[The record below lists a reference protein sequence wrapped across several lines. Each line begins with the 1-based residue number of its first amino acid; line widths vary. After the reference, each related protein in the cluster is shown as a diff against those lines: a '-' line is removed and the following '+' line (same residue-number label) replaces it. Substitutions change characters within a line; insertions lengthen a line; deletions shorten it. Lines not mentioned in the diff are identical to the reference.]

1 MLYAACLASLTM
13 LVQPVPTRV
22 TFAPANDT
30 NPVFPQVNGN
40 SLAKR
45 KFSLP
50 ADFEGELN
58 VVVIAFKR
66 KQQEDVDTWTPHLRP
81 LTVDHPGL
89 RVYELPVLPR
99 SLTLM
104 RGVINGGMSGGIPDS
119 AVRAATITLYIN
131 KTPFKRALAIQ
142 NEDSIEV
149 VLVDRAGTIYW
160 RATGVFQEEAL
171 LELAQKLAAIKSG
184 A

>member
-1 MLYAACLASLTM
+1 MLFAWYLASLTVVM
-13 LVQPVPTRV
+13 QPAPLTGTSVQ
-22 TFAPANDT
+22 ASDT
-30 NPVFPQVNGN
+30 IPVFPQVNGS
-40 SLAKR
+40 SLTKR

-58 VVVIAFKR
+58 LVVIAFKR
-66 KQQEDVDTWTPHLRP
+66 KQQEDVDTWMPYLRP
-81 LTVDHPGL
+81 LTADHSGL

-104 RGVINGGMSGGIPDS
+104 RGVIDGGMRGGIPDS

-131 KTPFKRALAIQ
+131 KTPFKKALALKT
-142 NEDSIEV
+142 EDSIEV
-149 VLVDRAGTIYW
+149 VLVDRAGQVHW
-160 RATGVFQEEAL
+160 RATGVFSEAAL
-171 LELAQKLAAIKSG
+171 MELTQKLAAITNR